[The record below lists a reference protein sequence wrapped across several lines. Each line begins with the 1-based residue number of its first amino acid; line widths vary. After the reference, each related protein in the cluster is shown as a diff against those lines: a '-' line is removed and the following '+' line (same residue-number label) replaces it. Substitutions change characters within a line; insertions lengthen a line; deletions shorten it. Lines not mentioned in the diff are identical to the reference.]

1 MTDLR
6 AGDLVKATRS
16 DQPELSIT
24 ARLQYANDVCVGLP
38 LYGAAY
44 RDNWDFEVLDRPA
57 PPIDEELV
65 QGARRAF
72 LAHST
77 IDQADWK
84 AVINFVRE
92 YDQKNATKENA

>member
-1 MTDLR
+1 MTDIKV
-6 AGDLVKATRS
+6 GDLVKATLKEN
-16 DQPELSIT
+16 PEEVRQGRVVDVRGYGMVST
-24 ARLQYANDVCVGLP
+24 ERQTFYAASYDI
-38 LYGAAY
+38 
-44 RDNWDFEVLDRPA
+44 EVLDRPA

-65 QGARRAF
+65 QGARRAY